1 MPGGVHPSTAKDSTP
16 ARSLISAFSRPKS
29 NVADASGFGA
39 IRSFWQ
45 QRQEANFQNLKGTI
59 VRYVVLIFVAL
70 ILASLGS
77 ALYYLFKDKGGSDRT
92 VRALTYRVGLSIT
105 LFIMLMLG
113 YYFGWL
119 PASGL

>member
-1 MPGGVHPSTAKDSTP
+1 M
-16 ARSLISAFSRPKS
+16 
-29 NVADASGFGA
+29 
-39 IRSFWQ
+39 
-45 QRQEANFQNLKGTI
+45 
-59 VRYVVLIFVAL
+59 RYVVLIFIIL